1 MNHLSRNSTLHKYK
15 EMEEE
20 VLITIL
26 KKLKAIY
33 DTSTIDKHDQL
44 ILEHLCEVH
53 TTHEKNAHLHK
64 VLHHEGLCVMLAT
77 QLMPLGPHFQHGYEF
92 VVNWLTKS
100 INNCLGVII
109 FNY

>member
-1 MNHLSRNSTLHKYK
+1 MNYLSCNSILHKYK

-33 DTSTIDKHDQL
+33 DASPINKRDQL
-44 ILEHLCEVH
+44 TLKHLCEVR
-53 TTHEKNAHLHK
+53 TTQAKNTHLHK
-64 VLHHEGLCVMLAT
+64 VLHHKGLCMMLAMRF
-77 QLMPLGPHFQHGYEF
+77 MPLGPHFRHHHKF
-92 VVNWLTKS
+92 MVNWLTKS
-100 INNCLGVII
+100 IDICIGVSI